1 MRDGSS
7 ACRRVIPIKCRMF
20 MQQLLC
26 TLQGRVLEL
35 VGIYVALS
43 LSSLY
48 CLGEEVLPGF
58 PFLSLPSASDFFPT
72 VINIQRKLSRQ

>member
-26 TLQGRVLEL
+26 TLQARVLEL
-35 VGIYVALS
+35 VGIYFALS
-43 LSSLY
+43 LSLLY
-48 CLGEEVLPGF
+48 CLGEEVLPSF
-58 PFLSLPSASDFFPT
+58 ILLSLLCRVLQIF
-72 VINIQRKLSRQ
+72 SRL